1 MNVQYYEQ
9 YKNINTFEAY
19 EMLGM
24 QHDYRQYADVK
35 DILNILNINPDF
47 ILLTNNPD
55 KIDKFTKLGMKLRSV
70 ESIEVEP
77 NPFNQT
83 YLISK

>member
-9 YKNINTFEAY
+9 KKSINTFEAY

-24 QHDYRQYADVK
+24 QHDYRQYTDVR
-35 DILNILNINPDF
+35 DILNILKINPEF

-55 KIDKFTKLGMKLRSV
+55 KIEKFTKLGIKLGKV
-70 ESIEVEP
+70 
-77 NPFNQT
+77 
-83 YLISK
+83 

>member
-1 MNVQYYEQ
+1 
-9 YKNINTFEAY
+9 
-19 EMLGM
+19 MLGM

-35 DILNILNINPDF
+35 DILKILNIDPEF

-55 KIDKFTKLGMKLRSV
+55 KIEKFTKLGIKLKCV
-70 ESIEVEP
+70 ESIEMEP

-83 YLISK
+83 YLVSK